1 MRVAYFC
8 FFVAI
13 AAALAG
19 MSLGVY
25 MGIAQ
30 DFTLAPAHAH
40 ANLLGWVTMAL
51 YGLYHRS
58 APRAGG
64 RLAWVQAGCGAAG
77 AVAMSGG
84 LAAYL
89 ATHDEA
95 LVGLVIAGSLLVIA
109 GMLLFLAIVVS
120 DARRGAQPG
129 DSGDVNPSISMA

>member
-1 MRVAYFC
+1 MRVAHFC

-58 APRAGG
+58 APRADT
-64 RLAWVQAGCGAAG
+64 RLAWVQAGRGAAG
-77 AVAMSGG
+77 AAAMSGG
-84 LAAYL
+84 LGYYL
-89 ATHDEA
+89 ATYDEA
-95 LVGLVIAGSLLVIA
+95 LVGLVIAGSLFVIA
-109 GMLLFLAIVVS
+109 GMLLFLAIVVR
-120 DARRGAQPG
+120 DARQRAQPENSR
-129 DSGDVNPSISMA
+129 DSNPSISMA